1 MREKL
6 YAFWLSDIPGIGC
19 RKISA
24 LMKIFGNP
32 ENIFQ
37 ASEKALSQVEALTDT
52 DREAMIK
59 SRKQE
64 KIKYRYEKLE
74 RSGIRYTYQGQ
85 PEYPERLVSLSD
97 APYGLFYKGSLPA
110 EAQKTVAVV
119 GSRNAS
125 HPARAL
131 AANFGRELAE
141 NGIAVVSGLARG
153 VDIMAQ
159 RGVLT
164 VAAGRTYGVL
174 GCGLDMCY
182 PPEHMESFVQMQE
195 MGGVISEFAPGTPPL
210 ARNFPM
216 RNRIISGLS
225 DGVLVLEAGSR
236 SGSLITAHQALEQG
250 RDLFVVP
257 GNPWEKAYQGSNE
270 LIKTGAALV
279 TCTRDI
285 LDALG
290 IFLDE
295 DISEKKKKNQVL
307 LESTE
312 KIVYSY
318 LGFEPIHLSHI
329 ARMSGVPVQK
339 AIEALISMELKG
351 IVEDVGSH
359 YYAIVL

>member
-1 MREKL
+1 MNGKV

-19 RKISA
+19 RKIEA
-24 LMKIFGNP
+24 LLEIFANP
-32 ENIFQ
+32 ENIFR
-37 ASEKALSQVEALTDT
+37 ASEKSLTQVKTLTDKEREAL
-52 DREAMIK
+52 IK
-59 SRKQE
+59 SRKAE

-74 RSGIRYTYQGQ
+74 RDGIRFTYQGE
-85 PEYPERLVSLSD
+85 PEYPKRLASLPG
-97 APYGLFYKGSLPA
+97 APYGLFYKGRLP
-110 EAQKTVAVV
+110 EEEQKSVAVV
-119 GSRNAS
+119 GARNAS

-131 AANFGRELAE
+131 AAKFGRELAE

-174 GCGLDMCY
+174 GCGPDRCY
-182 PPEHMESFVQMQE
+182 PPEHMESFIQMQE

-225 DGVLVLEAGSR
+225 DGVLVLEAGEK

-250 RDLFVVP
+250 RDLFVTP
-257 GNPWEKAYQGSNE
+257 GSPWDQAYRGSNE

-295 DISEKKKKNQVL
+295 DVSEKKKKNQVL

-329 ARMSGVPVQK
+329 VRKSGISVQK

-351 IVEDVGSH
+351 IVKDVGSH